1 MAEFDQQEDVVFK
14 ALVVEAA
21 WVVGT
26 SWALQRNKIIEMVK
40 KGGSYR

>member
-26 SWALQRNKIIEMVK
+26 SWALQRNKIIEMAK
-40 KGGSYR
+40 KGGSYG

>member
-1 MAEFDQQEDVVFK
+1 MAELDEKEDVVFK

-26 SWALQRNKIIEMVK
+26 SWALSDMKIV
-40 KGGSYR
+40 GSVTN